1 MIRGWWPVP
10 LRTTKYCTGLLH
22 TTKYY
27 SSTTPHYK
35 GLLQYYVLHVGA
47 GNRAQ
52 DLPLPR
58 LTPYPRAELS
68 CRYKTQMF
76 TRPGQCAE
84 QFQELKICV
93 SPQFR
98 AIGPPNPTRGF
109 MRQNQNVRFAT
120 AACRPNFKMYV
131 SLQRRSQKCM
141 KRAHGVGGRPRF
153 TTVSDARP
161 ARSDER
167 VARPREKFAFHHSFG
182 RPTSTK

>member
-120 AACRPNFKMYV
+120 AACRPKFQNVRFATAAFAKMYET
-131 SLQRRSQKCM
+131 SAWRRRS
-141 KRAHGVGGRPRF
+141 
-153 TTVSDARP
+153 P
-161 ARSDER
+161 A
-167 VARPREKFAFHHSFG
+167 FYHSFG